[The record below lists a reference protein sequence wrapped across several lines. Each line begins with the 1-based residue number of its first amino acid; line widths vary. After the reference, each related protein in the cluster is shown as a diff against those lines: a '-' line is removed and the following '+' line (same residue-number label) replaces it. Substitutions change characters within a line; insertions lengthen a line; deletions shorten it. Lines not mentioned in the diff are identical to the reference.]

1 MTDSRQLTSMR
12 GSSAIWR
19 AASARRPRSCK
30 PPASLSGLPGVTS
43 HHTRSSFR
51 RLIAN
56 RLMSRCATWGGLNE
70 PPSRPMRMPLLWG
83 GIAWETDA
91 EATQALFN
99 WATAGA
105 DQSLRFWAGFHS
117 KTLWRSRPRLPGA
130 VDAIFEA
137 GQLLGADRAAGVKF
151 SGGDAD
157 FCAAAEFSGVVKLR
171 RCLLQHD
178 RGVDLIEKL
187 ARRGCILGHDRVGV
201 L

>member
-12 GSSAIWR
+12 GSLAIARGASTRSSSSCSA
-19 AASARRPRSCK
+19 P
-30 PPASLSGLPGVTS
+30 LSFSGFPGVTS

-56 RLMSRCATWGGLNE
+56 RLMSRCATCGGLNE

-83 GIAWETDA
+83 GMAWETDA

-105 DQSLRFWAGFHS
+105 DKSLRFWAGFGL

-130 VDAIFEA
+130 VDAIFEG

-151 SGGDAD
+151 PGGDAD
-157 FCAAAEFSGVVKLR
+157 FRAETEFAAGGELGGWV
-171 RCLLQHD
+171 LQHD
-178 RGVDLIEKL
+178 RRIDLAEKL
-187 ARRGCILGHDRVGV
+187 AGGGFVFRHDRVGV
-201 L
+201 V